1 MNLETDATTKATFST
16 TLNLVFSL
24 SSLPLLLASL
34 WDDCRRRVY
43 EWAVVAIMVDV
54 VCANDAGR
62 GMMGVLFRIHMHSRG
77 IPSGLEPA
85 SPTWL
90 QHKDLTS

>member
-1 MNLETDATTKATFST
+1 MNLGTDATSKATFSS
-16 TLNLVFSL
+16 TLILAFSF

-34 WDDCRRRVY
+34 WDGCRRACVY
-43 EWAVVAIMVDV
+43 EWAVVAIMEDA

-62 GMMGVLFRIHMHSRG
+62 GMMGVLFHTHSRG

-90 QHKDLTS
+90 QHKDPTS

>member
-1 MNLETDATTKATFST
+1 MNLGTDATTKATFST
-16 TLNLVFSL
+16 TLNLAFSL

-34 WDDCRRRVY
+34 WDDCRRPSVY

-62 GMMGVLFRIHMHSRG
+62 GMMGVLFHTHSRG